1 MAVRMWTSLLVVALL
16 AAGCFSTGS
25 SPTQDTVNLV
35 SDSTLAAD
43 GPDVQTVS
51 VRAVERDGRP
61 VYIDQLHVVGRT
73 ADGGAVDVEPVV
85 EAASFAAGDDG
96 GLEDEFAYTF
106 AVNVA
111 DLVEQG
117 VTHLEMSFRSA
128 LLRLPIEAGF
138 GAGGEDADGHL
149 GDDLADF
156 DLPWEDALPGETD
169 DWENEEGLEW
179 NLIAGPDV
187 EVEDEV
193 EEIPG
198 VSAEIIPLDD
208 VSLDEPETAGT
219 VTALAPAP
227 QRVTVRTLRRGT
239 SQATPVYIIRSAR
252 PGPTVMVVG
261 GVHGSETAGWRAA
274 DEIRNWRIDR
284 GTLVVVPRANMP
296 AIRRSRRT
304 GPDGID
310 LNRQFP
316 VGRTPRTAL
325 AREIWALVREF
336 RPVALM
342 DLHEGWGV
350 RRLGHRFPGGTRSV
364 GQTIIA
370 HTVKDSRRFA
380 SYAVQYVNRYHTG
393 RSRTYQFMIIG
404 PPTAGS
410 LARKAG
416 SELGIPSFIVEPT
429 QYRTTLATRIRWH
442 KAFVQQLLRWYG
454 LVDRSR
460 VLVSTPVSRWAA

>member
-1 MAVRMWTSLLVVALL
+1 MWTSLVVVALL
-16 AAGCFSTGS
+16 AAGCFSAGS
-25 SPTQDTVNLV
+25 SPTQDTVSLV
-35 SDSTLAAD
+35 SDSTLSAD

-51 VRAVERDGRP
+51 VRAVQRDGRL
-61 VYIDQLHVVGRT
+61 VYIDELHVVGRT
-73 ADGGAVDVEPVV
+73 ADGDAVDVEPVV
-85 EAASFAAGDDG
+85 AAASFAAGDEG
-96 GLEDEFAYTF
+96 EQQDEFAYEF

-111 DLVEQG
+111 DLVQQG
-117 VTHLEMSFRSA
+117 VTSLEMSFRSA
-128 LLRLPIEAGF
+128 MLRLPVEP
-138 GAGGEDADGHL
+138 GAGQEEEGGDEHL
-149 GDDLADF
+149 WDD

-169 DWENEEGLEW
+169 DWETEEGLEW
-179 NLIAGPDV
+179 NLVAGPDV

-198 VSAEIIPLDD
+198 VSAEIAPLDVPLDD
-208 VSLDEPETAGT
+208 PGTGT
-219 VTALAPAP
+219 VAALARAP
-227 QRVTVRTLRRGT
+227 QRVQVRTLRRGT

-252 PGPTVMVVG
+252 SGPTVMVVG

-274 DEIRNWRIDR
+274 EEIRNWRIDR

-296 AIRRSRRT
+296 AVRRNRRT

-325 AREIWALVREF
+325 AREIWNLVREF

-364 GQTIIA
+364 GQTLIS

-380 SYAVQYVNRYHTG
+380 SYAVRYLNTYHTG

-454 LVDRSR
+454 LVDRNR